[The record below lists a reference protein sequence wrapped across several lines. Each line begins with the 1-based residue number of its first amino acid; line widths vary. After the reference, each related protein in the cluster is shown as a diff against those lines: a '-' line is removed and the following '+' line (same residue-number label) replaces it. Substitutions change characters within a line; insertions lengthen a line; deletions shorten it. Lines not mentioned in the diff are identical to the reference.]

1 MCIRDRHDIVRRVID
16 VDELDGQVTVGDVV
30 ALQVSIPG
38 MLKLDA
44 GGGNSLVL
52 TSPMLRSKE
61 NLEIPE
67 AGPEFDIMGGLD
79 IHFVGQRLQMTGWI
93 ALAEESLTG
102 HVQMTELALSVP
114 LTPIYQLPGVQLVIN
129 QDKPLSPDLGL
140 QFDPPGVDLV
150 RTGPFAIYKNDKDL
164 V

>member
-1 MCIRDRHDIVRRVID
+1 MGARVKFGQHDIVRRVID

-38 MLKLDA
+38 RLKLDA

-52 TSPMLRSKE
+52 TSPMLRIKE

-79 IHFVGQRLQMTGWI
+79 IHFVGQRLQR
-93 ALAEESLTG
+93 
-102 HVQMTELALSVP
+102 VP
-114 LTPIYQLPGVQLVIN
+114 G
-129 QDKPLSPDLGL
+129 
-140 QFDPPGVDLV
+140 
-150 RTGPFAIYKNDKDL
+150 R
-164 V
+164 